1 MARHRKHQTA
11 ASEQLG
17 LHAHS
22 HAALTFITLGRR
34 SHKDAFVARFGGAEF
49 MFGGR
54 DEQSVSFLLQF
65 LDFIFL
71 DIH

>member
-1 MARHRKHQTA
+1 MARHREHQTA

-17 LHAHS
+17 FHAYG
-22 HAALTFITLGRR
+22 HAALTLITLRRR
-34 SHKDAFVARFGGAEF
+34 SHKYAFVARFGGAEF
-49 MFGGR
+49 MFGGG
-54 DEQSVSFLLQF
+54 DEEGVSLLFQF